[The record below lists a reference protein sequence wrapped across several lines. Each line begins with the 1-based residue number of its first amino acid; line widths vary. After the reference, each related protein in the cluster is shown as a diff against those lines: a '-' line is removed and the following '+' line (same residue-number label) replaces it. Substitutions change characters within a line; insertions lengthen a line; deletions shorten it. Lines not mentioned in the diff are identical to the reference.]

1 MRKQLSLIFFVF
13 YGVTFS
19 QNLEHAIYTATE
31 TFNSDSNTTSYN
43 LLEKQEAV
51 FKEQLKTK
59 DEQLAFVFLLCNKG
73 YYLRHKVANK
83 AILVYEDAWNRFS
96 KYNLSTLSDYDIIEN
111 CLKPLGNLYIKTSD
125 FTNAEST
132 IKQYIY
138 LAKQSNNKTQE
149 IAGAI
154 NLSILYQ
161 TLGKH
166 NSVLQI
172 IETTLKKAIPNTSQ
186 KQKLLSIKNTSL
198 IALGKIETVTS
209 INDSLGL
216 NAYNSEFDNYL
227 LNLKKGNYKK
237 ALFHF
242 NQYKKLLKKAYS
254 LRDTAKVLVQEAQL
268 FYLLEQPNKAIKSLY
283 EATKVLLPNYNS
295 NVLPKKE
302 DLYAEN
308 TFIDIFDLLA
318 ELQPNTEKKL
328 HCYDLSFYVS
338 TLLTENL
345 TSQESKLSNLT
356 NNRIRSEKSIETCFN
371 AFKNTKDNTLII
383 KAFYYAE
390 KHKSSVL
397 RDMSLK
403 KSLFEQFPNDT
414 LLQKEK
420 QLLQRQEQITNKLIS
435 QQLYNTQ
442 NASTSNELYKSLSIV
457 SIQLK
462 QIKQEIDSIYPNAL
476 NYDFTFEALQ
486 QKLATDNAVLVEY
499 FYGKHAIYQF
509 LVSNEKLSL
518 FKIDLTEENSNN
530 IKTFIHQFDNASVIN
545 NNIKRFT
552 NNAFNTFK
560 TLNFDKA
567 SSYKNILIIPD
578 GLLNFI
584 PFEALL
590 TNETTAISYSK
601 MPFVVR
607 QHRIAYNYNVQF
619 YLKQNNPI
627 KGLSVLG
634 VFPVF
639 ENTNQTLTYSI
650 GEANAIKKEMNAT
663 LLMQDQATKF
673 NFIKNVSKF
682 DVLHLSTHATS
693 GTLTEPAHIEFY
705 DSTMY
710 LNELYSLNINNEL
723 VVLSA
728 CETGVGRLQ
737 KGEGALSIARGFQYA
752 GAKRMLFSLW
762 QINDLSTSQ
771 IMQLFYKEYS
781 NNNSGVNANH
791 YSKVYYLN
799 NETINNIKKSPYYWS
814 AFVYY
819 GNFSSLKETTFSYIY
834 TYLFVAIVII
844 VLLLIYKINSNAKR
858 PKRVSS

>member
-1 MRKQLSLIFFVF
+1 MRKQLSLIFFVL
-13 YGVTFS
+13 YGVAFS
-19 QNLEHAIYTATE
+19 QNLEDEIYVATE
-31 TFNSDSNTTSYN
+31 TFNNNSNTTAYN
-43 LLEKQEAV
+43 LLEKQEAI
-51 FKEQLKTK
+51 FKDQLQTK

-73 YYLRHKVANK
+73 YYLKNKAPNK
-83 AILVYEDAWNRFS
+83 AISSYENAWNRFS
-96 KYNLSTLSDYDIIEN
+96 KHNLSVLSDYDIIEN
-111 CLKPLGNLYIKTSD
+111 CLKPLGNLYIKTGD

-132 IKQYIY
+132 IKQYLY

-166 NSVLQI
+166 NSVIQI
-172 IETTLKKAIPNTSQ
+172 IENVLKNTIPNANQ
-186 KQKLLSIKNTSL
+186 KQKILSIRNASL
-198 IALGKIETVTS
+198 IALDKIESVTS
-209 INDSLGL
+209 L
-216 NAYNSEFDNYL
+216 NGTIGSTSYNSEFDNYL
-227 LNLKKGNYKK
+227 LNLKKGDYKK
-237 ALFHF
+237 ALLHF
-242 NQYKKLLKKAYS
+242 NNYKKLPKKDYS
-254 LRDTAKVLVQEAQL
+254 LRDAAKVLVQEAQL
-268 FYLLEQPNKAIKSLY
+268 HYLLEQPNKTINNLH

-295 NVLPKKE
+295 NALPKKE
-302 DLYAEN
+302 ELYPEN

-318 ELQPNTEKKL
+318 ELQPNVEKKL
-328 HCYDLSFYVS
+328 HYYDLSFYVS
-338 TLLTENL
+338 VLLTENL
-345 TSQESKLSNLT
+345 TSQESKLNNIT

-371 AFKNTKDNTLII
+371 AFKNTKDSTLII

-403 KSLFEQFPNDT
+403 KLLFEQFPNDS
-414 LLQKEK
+414 LLQEQK
-420 QLLQRQEQITNKLIS
+420 QLLQKQEQITNQLIN
-435 QQLYNTQ
+435 QQLFNTQ
-442 NASTSNELYKSLSIV
+442 NASTNNELYKSLSTV

-462 QIKQEIDSIYPNAL
+462 QLKQEIATKYPNAL

-509 LVSNEKLSL
+509 LVSNETLSF
-518 FKIDLTEENSNN
+518 FKIDLTKENSNN

-545 NNIKRFT
+545 NNIKNFT
-552 NNAFNTFK
+552 QNAFSTFK
-560 TLNFDKA
+560 TLNFSKTH
-567 SSYKNILIIPD
+567 SYKNILIVPD

-590 TNETTAISYSK
+590 ATKTSTTSYSK
-601 MPFVVR
+601 MPFVVTK
-607 QHRIAYNYNVQF
+607 HRIAYNYSVQF

-650 GEANAIKKEMNAT
+650 NEANAIKKEMNAT
-663 LLMQDQATKF
+663 LLMQDQATKS
-673 NFIKNVSKF
+673 NFIKNASKF
-682 DVLHLSTHATS
+682 DILHLSTHATS
-693 GTLTEPAHIEFY
+693 GTLTKPARIEFY

-771 IMQLFYKEYS
+771 IMQLFYKDYS
-781 NNNSGVNANH
+781 TNNSGVDANH
-791 YSKVYYLN
+791 NSKINYLK
-799 NETINNIKKSPYYWS
+799 NEAINNIKKSPYYWS

-819 GNFSSLKETTFSYIY
+819 GDFSSISETPFLDIY

-844 VLLLIYKINSNAKR
+844 VLLLIYKINSNAKS
-858 PKRVSS
+858 PKRFSS